1 MLESLDHHEVIPI
14 IEQITSC
21 FAVNTSPCFIEALVK
36 FLSDT
41 FAKNDAVEKL
51 FLQVFES
58 TKESKLGL
66 FSALA
71 NSYSWRTKGNL
82 IELILHIYGVK
93 VKLILRRC
101 SEKAERRT

>member
-1 MLESLDHHEVIPI
+1 M
-14 IEQITSC
+14 
-21 FAVNTSPCFIEALVK
+21 NTSPCFIEALVK

-41 FAKNDAVEKL
+41 FAKNKTVESL
-51 FLQVFES
+51 FLKEFES
-58 TKESKLGL
+58 SKESKMSL

-93 VKLILRRC
+93 VVILLGRC
-101 SEKAERRT
+101 FEKEERKT